1 MKHTC
6 HTGQPQLS
14 RQNWRV
20 VGRTGGDTSSSCASL
35 RVSWL
40 RTSPCVW
47 TSPRLG
53 SLHGQRVVEAGP
65 GIMFRYKVLRQEASL
80 SHLYLF
86 IRARRI
92 VPGGP
97 TGDKV
102 PTPSLPLRQVASL
115 TPVQRPLPQPS
126 RSQENWAEAPPG
138 KGWLQRRFT
147 SCRQSSTALH
157 KLTQQGLGYHG
168 GSSF

>member
-1 MKHTC
+1 M
-6 HTGQPQLS
+6 
-14 RQNWRV
+14 
-20 VGRTGGDTSSSCASL
+20 
-35 RVSWL
+35 
-40 RTSPCVW
+40 
-47 TSPRLG
+47 
-53 SLHGQRVVEAGP
+53 
-65 GIMFRYKVLRQEASL
+65 
-80 SHLYLF
+80 
-86 IRARRI
+86 
-92 VPGGP
+92 PGGP

-147 SCRQSSTALH
+147 SCRQSSTTLH
-157 KLTQQGLGYHG
+157 KLTQPGLEYHG